1 MKGKIVMKNKAYK
14 VIIAMPHEKAGVY
27 LIPADVDVLSKLVGG
42 VMEFTNP
49 ITEDVTVITNDN
61 SIALG
66 MEPNRIIRDEDGD
79 PVDVYCGPMVI
90 IGETEDGDFR
100 SLTESEIILHLMAYG
115 EPDFKKDEDGDT
127 EAEA

>member
-1 MKGKIVMKNKAYK
+1 MKNKAYK

-100 SLTESEIILHLMAYG
+100 SLTESEIILYLMAYG
-115 EPDFKKDEDGDT
+115 EPDFKKAEDEG
-127 EAEA
+127 EAET

>member
-1 MKGKIVMKNKAYK
+1 MQNKTYK
-14 VIIAMPHEKAGVY
+14 VIIAWPHEKAEVY
-27 LIPADVDVLSKLVGG
+27 MIPANIDVLRKIVGG

-49 ITEDVTVITNDN
+49 IAEDVTVITNDN

-66 MEPNRIIRDEDGD
+66 MEPNRFIRDEDGD

>member
-1 MKGKIVMKNKAYK
+1 MKNKAYK

-49 ITEDVTVITNDN
+49 ITDDVTVITNDN

-66 MEPNRIIRDEDGD
+66 MEPNRVIRDEDGD
-79 PVDVYCGPMVI
+79 PVDVYCGPMII
-90 IGETEDGDFR
+90 IGENEDGELR
-100 SLTESEIILHLMAYG
+100 SLTESEIILNLMAYG
-115 EPDFKKDEDGDT
+115 EPDFKKDDDEG
-127 EAEA
+127 EAES

>member
-42 VMEFTNP
+42 IMEFTNP
-49 ITEDVTVITNDN
+49 ITEDVTVITIDN

-100 SLTESEIILHLMAYG
+100 SLTESESILYLMAYG
-115 EPDFKKDEDGDT
+115 EPDCKREDDDG
-127 EAEA
+127 EAES

>member
-1 MKGKIVMKNKAYK
+1 MKSKAYK

-100 SLTESEIILHLMAYG
+100 SLTESEIILYLMAYG
-115 EPDFKKDEDGDT
+115 EPDFKKDEDEG
-127 EAEA
+127 EAES

>member
-1 MKGKIVMKNKAYK
+1 MKNKAYQ
-14 VIIAMPHEKAGVY
+14 VIIAMPYEKAAVY
-27 LIPADVDVLSKLVGG
+27 MIPADVDVLSKLVGG

-49 ITEDVTVITNDN
+49 ITNDVTVVTNDN

-66 MEPNRIIRDEDGD
+66 MAPNRIIRDEDGD

-100 SLTESEIILHLMAYG
+100 SLTESEIILYLMAYG
-115 EPDFKKDEDGDT
+115 EPDFKKDEDEG
-127 EAEA
+127 EAES

>member
-1 MKGKIVMKNKAYK
+1 MKNKAYQ
-14 VIIAMPHEKAGVY
+14 VIIAMPDEKAAVY
-27 LIPADVDVLSKLVGG
+27 MIPADVDVLSKLVGG

-49 ITEDVTVITNDN
+49 ITNDVTVVTNDN

-66 MEPNRIIRDEDGD
+66 MAPNRIIRDEDGD

-100 SLTESEIILHLMAYG
+100 SLTESEIILYLMAYG
-115 EPDFKKDEDGDT
+115 EPDFKKDEDEG
-127 EAEA
+127 EAES

>member
-1 MKGKIVMKNKAYK
+1 
-14 VIIAMPHEKAGVY
+14 MPYEKAGVY
-27 LIPADVDVLSKLVGG
+27 LIPANVDVLSKLVGG

-100 SLTESEIILHLMAYG
+100 SLTDSEIILHLMAYG
-115 EPDFKKDEDGDT
+115 EPDFKKDEDDEG
-127 EAEA
+127 EAEP

>member
-1 MKGKIVMKNKAYK
+1 MKSKAYK

-115 EPDFKKDEDGDT
+115 EPDFKKDEDGD
-127 EAEA
+127 